1 MGTGGL
7 LRRRAD
13 HGHHRLGGLG
23 PAGLGAER
31 PGATIILAIMAA
43 WAAGT
48 ALIATFTAKGDYA
61 KARAALRAR

>member
-1 MGTGGL
+1 MSGREHTT
-7 LRRRAD
+7 RWQD
-13 HGHHRLGGLG
+13 V
-23 PAGLGAER
+23 